1 MRGERSESGDVCTTG
16 SRRNDG
22 NVITAA
28 GARARTGCATEPVYV
43 CAGLAVVVAGGF
55 VCGWRYIPIWIL
67 LVFHCYTDIR
77 VRQVYCL
84 PTRICIAADVTV
96 CIAGGMAGKE
106 YISAVLCVAAVVL
119 LSVVFHMYAQGDAEV
134 FVMLIAAAVV
144 RGQAVVGYTVNIVWM
159 SGILFC
165 LMLLVKNIIVAVR
178 CAACGNRFKFIRT
191 GPMVPAIAAAFL
203 VTCVQWRI
211 SFTAMS

>member
-1 MRGERSESGDVCTTG
+1 MRGERSESGDVCTIG
-16 SRRNDG
+16 SRRTDG

-28 GARARTGCATEPVYV
+28 GARTGCATEPAYV
-43 CAGLAVVVAGGF
+43 CVCFAVVVAGGF

-67 LVFHCYTDIR
+67 LVFHSYMDIR

-84 PTRICIAADVTV
+84 PTRICIVVDVIV

-119 LSVVFHMYAQGDAEV
+119 LSVAFHMYAQGDAEV
-134 FVMLIAAAVV
+134 FVMLIAAAAV
-144 RGQAVVGYTVNIVWM
+144 RGQTVVGYTVNIVWL
-159 SGILFC
+159 SGMVFC
-165 LMLLVKNIIVAVR
+165 LMLLVQNIVIMIR
-178 CAACGNRFKFIRT
+178 CAVNGSKFKFIRT
-191 GPMVPAIAAAFL
+191 GPMIPAIAAAFMIS
-203 VTCVQWRI
+203 CMQWKF